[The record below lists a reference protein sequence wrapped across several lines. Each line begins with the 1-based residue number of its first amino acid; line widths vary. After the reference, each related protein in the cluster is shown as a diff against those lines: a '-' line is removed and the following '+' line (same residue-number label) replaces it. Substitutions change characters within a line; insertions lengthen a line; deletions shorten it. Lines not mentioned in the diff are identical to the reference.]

1 MNYHNSKTI
10 SYINDQRC
18 IFLIGSRFSL
28 SIVFFYVVF
37 MIGKAC
43 GNHLE
48 NSYAGKRTSRMIRIK
63 LLKMLQ
69 NKPYT
74 IIYRVKL

>member
-28 SIVFFYVVF
+28 SIAFFYVVF
-37 MIGKAC
+37 MIGKSC

-48 NSYAGKRTSRMIRIK
+48 NSYAWMRTSRMIRIK
-63 LLKMLQ
+63 IVENAPK
-69 NKPYT
+69 
-74 IIYRVKL
+74 

>member
-1 MNYHNSKTI
+1 MNYHNYRTI

-28 SIVFFYVVF
+28 SIAFFYVVF
-37 MIGKAC
+37 MIGKSC

-48 NSYAGKRTSRMIRIK
+48 NSYAGKNIK
-63 LLKMLQ
+63 NDSYK
-69 NKPYT
+69 
-74 IIYRVKL
+74 IIENAPK